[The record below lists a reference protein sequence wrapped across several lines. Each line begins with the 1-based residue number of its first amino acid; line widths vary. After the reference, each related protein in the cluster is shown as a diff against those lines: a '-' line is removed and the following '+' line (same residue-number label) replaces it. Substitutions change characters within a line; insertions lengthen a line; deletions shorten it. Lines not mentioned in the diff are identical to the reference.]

1 MIEYKKANL
10 RPPYLGIVGAMV
22 LLALLSPLG
31 PYAPSFE
38 VQYQQPQQQQQQ
50 FSTITVASSSRQN
63 MTTEPTSLNDT
74 NNVTNATTTT
84 TTTSATTPDVTLVEF
99 VSSIEQIRGHLN
111 QALINKESGNNT
123 LAQIHSLHPIEEV
136 YSTIEDQLVNQNSTL
151 NQTLSE
157 ALQNLSSTVTNATLQ
172 DIQTQIDYVDM
183 LLNNSVHTLVPSSE
197 LNNNPAFNA
206 SVVGRLLNL
215 AGHEYEEA
223 IANGTIIEV
232 VEYQDAQA
240 FIHRAENLFKSSAS
254 RINQSL
260 AHEVEEVNESF
271 SNLNSAVNN
280 RNDPQTI
287 ETAINGIMH
296 KLAEITGLSE
306 SQLIG
311 EEAGTEE
318 QGSSIAII
326 NNIKSLLTQLIAAY
340 ESQDY
345 QRAENIAIEAYL
357 ENYEYI
363 EAPLAQRDQQL
374 MEQTEVMLRE
384 ELRQMITDRVP
395 IEQIEQHITMINAN
409 LDRAAELFQ

>member
-1 MIEYKKANL
+1 
-10 RPPYLGIVGAMV
+10 MV
-22 LLALLSPLG
+22 LLAILSPLG
-31 PYAPSFE
+31 PYAPSFG

-50 FSTITVASSSRQN
+50 QFPTITVASSSRQN

-84 TTTSATTPDVTLVEF
+84 TTTTPATTPDVTLVEF
-99 VSSIEQIRGHLN
+99 VSSIEQIRGHLD

-123 LAQIHSLHPIEEV
+123 LAQAHSLHPIEEV
-136 YSTIEDQLVNQNSTL
+136 YSSIEDQLVNQNITL
-151 NQTLSE
+151 NQTLSV

-183 LLNNSVHTLVPSSE
+183 LLNNSIQALVPSSE

-206 SVVGRLLNL
+206 SVVGHLLEL

-223 IANGTIIEV
+223 VANGTIIEA
-232 VEYQDAQA
+232 VEYQDAQG
-240 FIHRAENLFKSSAS
+240 FIHRAENLFESSAS

-340 ESQDY
+340 GSQDY
-345 QRAENIAIEAYL
+345 QRAQNIAIEAYL

-409 LDRAAELFQ
+409 LDRAAELF

>member
-1 MIEYKKANL
+1 MKEYKKANL
-10 RPPYLGIVGAMV
+10 RPPYLVIVGAMI

-38 VQYQQPQQQQQQ
+38 VQYQQPQKQQQQ

-63 MTTEPTSLNDT
+63 MTTEPTSLNDI

-111 QALINKESGNNT
+111 QALVNKESGNNT

-206 SVVGRLLNL
+206 SVIGRLLNL

-232 VEYQDAQA
+232 VEYQDAQS

-340 ESQDY
+340 GSQDY

-357 ENYEYI
+357 ENYEHI

-384 ELRQMITDRVP
+384 ELRQMIMDRVP

>member
-63 MTTEPTSLNDT
+63 MTTEPTSLNDI

-197 LNNNPAFNA
+197 LNNNAAFNA

-384 ELRQMITDRVP
+384 ELRQMIMDRVP

>member
-136 YSTIEDQLVNQNSTL
+136 YSTIEDQLVNRNSTL

-157 ALQNLSSTVTNATLQ
+157 ALQNLSSTVSNATLQ

-206 SVVGRLLNL
+206 SVIGRLLNI

-340 ESQDY
+340 GSQDY

-384 ELRQMITDRVP
+384 ELRQMIMDRVP